1 MQRGKSPTED
11 AYLEPE
17 NPSPYVTP
25 WQWLQ
30 GRRRGDDTTITS
42 LGEFFLP
49 FFLAA
54 MEACWFNAILIGLA
68 GLDFLHSG
76 SALLPFW
83 GPPLLLFTAIWLFRR
98 SLQMEAA
105 TADGSGVEKNLLAI
119 PGLGL
124 MFVVLAILTLLLI
137 WLHIYLPH
145 YFLFDPGWLLAFGSD
160 ILSLNFSFYQ
170 ALVLVA
176 VTGYFCWRGIRLAQ
190 MTIEPGHV
198 FRQLW
203 AGLLV
208 LLIAVLLRA
217 GQAGSVGSAD
227 DVVLVLL
234 IPIFLY
240 VALSTHA
247 LARIT
252 FIRREHPIGLEGSV
266 NSQERAMLS
275 VITAVGLVLFVLTF
289 LGSMLFSSAFF
300 GSVQPFWKLVGSG
313 YDLLV
318 KGLSQL
324 IVWITTPLF
333 WLYTWLTT
341 HFQGVQPTVKSPSSV
356 AQQAS
361 HRLPPAA
368 PVSPGAIL
376 AAKILIPVLILAVLA
391 LIIYLALRRRGRLR
405 IVRARKGGDIHESVW
420 SWQLFWSQVGAF
432 FLGILRRLFPK
443 QALTGE
449 ERAQRAAEMA
459 LPPNIYTMREIYRA
473 LLNKA
478 ATRGHIRKRDETPHE
493 FRQRLDVY
501 EPQNEPQLGLITE
514 AYALTRYG
522 GASPNEGEL
531 EMVRRFWNELEQKW
545 EIPR

>member
-1 MQRGKSPTED
+1 MQRDKSPTED
-11 AYLEPE
+11 AYPELE

-98 SLQMEAA
+98 SLQRDTA
-105 TADGSGVEKNLLAI
+105 TADDSGVEKNLLAV

-137 WLHIYLPH
+137 WLHIYSAH
-145 YFLFDPGWLLAFGSD
+145 YFLLDPGWLLAFGND
-160 ILSLNFSFYQ
+160 LFALNSSFYQ
-170 ALVLVA
+170 ALALV
-176 VTGYFCWRGIRLAQ
+176 VITGYFCWRCIRLAQ
-190 MTIEPGHV
+190 MTVEPGHV

-203 AGLLV
+203 VGLLI

-217 GQAGSVGSAD
+217 GQARSGNAD
-227 DVVLVLL
+227 DMVLVLL
-234 IPIFLY
+234 VPIFLY

-252 FIRREHPIGLEGSV
+252 FIRREHPVGLEGSV

-275 VITAVGLVLFVLTF
+275 VITAVGLVLLVLTI
-289 LGSMLFSSAFF
+289 LGGTLFSPSFF
-300 GSVQPFWKLVGSG
+300 TSVQPFWKLVGSG

-333 WLYTWLTT
+333 WLYTWLTQ
-341 HFQGVQPTVKSPSSV
+341 HFRGVQPKVTPPSSV
-356 AQQAS
+356 AQKAPRQF
-361 HRLPPAA
+361 PPVS

-376 AAKILIPVLILAVLA
+376 AAKILIPVLILAILT
-391 LIIYLALRRRGRLR
+391 LILYLALRRRKHLR

-432 FLGILRRLFPK
+432 FLSILRWLFPK

-449 ERAQRAAEMA
+449 ERTQQAEELA
-459 LPPNIYTMREIYRA
+459 LPPNIRTIREIYRA

-478 ATRGHIRKRDETPHE
+478 STRGHIRKRDETPHE
-493 FRQRLDVY
+493 FRQRLNVY

-531 EMVRRFWNELEQKW
+531 EMVRRLWNELEQKW